1 MLKSRYHAVFWGKT
15 PWSLLHAL
23 LWRLKGREVLVID
36 DQALSTSSG
45 GHRWLTTLE
54 MGALQEIGEKFQIEP
69 LMALDSFLRPA
80 RLKIQTPQYQ
90 WVTSLNARDNLREFI
105 RKFSVFQTPVLLQA
119 LEQQDIT
126 ADLLKVQKSFLDWFR
141 SQQVRNRSTP
151 AFASAGVPW
160 FVEFQ
165 KVLTDE
171 LTRPYKDPQD
181 GALAQLVAG
190 FSTATGQ
197 VVKYTFAP
205 HEAAYM
211 AIRLLSPLWELDVR
225 WFEREIL
232 RELQSQGAHFKRAG
246 IQSWQLGEGRVEAA
260 LLDSYEGVIGYERL
274 LMYGFPP
281 ATGTLQCVFQ
291 EKVFRGLE
299 TIWPHIETAALEEPR
314 AELTC
319 LTGARLMGTD
329 VPMMLLEEGPR
340 ATRLQVLVEE
350 RPGAKPEFYR
360 QETAELALP
369 FVREALHRDPAWWD
383 GAKNGAS
390 WDVWVEETLLNAPVK
405 GPLLLHEKR
414 QIKIVDR
421 ERQEA
426 LSGVQYW
433 GPLMNQRFGV
443 LGYLTELRWDLV

>member
-23 LWRLKGREVLVID
+23 LWRLKDREVLVID
-36 DQALSTSSG
+36 DQSLSTASG
-45 GHRWLTTLE
+45 GHRWLTGLE
-54 MGALQEIGEKFQIEP
+54 MGALQELGEKFQIEP
-69 LMALDSFLRPA
+69 LLALDSFLRPA
-80 RLKIQTPQYQ
+80 RVKVQTPQFQ
-90 WVTSLNARDNLREFI
+90 WVTCLNARDNLREFI
-105 RKFSVFQTPVLLQA
+105 RKFPVFQTPVLLQA
-119 LEQQDIT
+119 LEQHDIT
-126 ADLLKVQKSFLDWFR
+126 ADLQKVQKSFLEWFR
-141 SQQVRNRSTP
+141 SQQVRHRSTP
-151 AFASAGVPW
+151 AFVAAGVPW

-171 LTRPYKDPQD
+171 LTRAYRDPQD

-190 FSTATGQ
+190 FSSATGQ
-197 VVKYTFAP
+197 VVKATFSP

-211 AIRLLSPLWELDVR
+211 ATRLLSPLWELDVR
-225 WFEREIL
+225 WFERELL
-232 RELQSQGAHFKRAG
+232 RELQGKGAHFKRAG
-246 IQSWQLGEGRVEAA
+246 IQSWQLGQGRVEAA

-281 ATGTLQCVFQ
+281 ATGALQCVFN

-299 TIWPHIETAALEEPR
+299 TIWPHVETGVLEEPR
-314 AELTC
+314 AEVTC

-329 VPMMLLEEGPR
+329 IPMMLLEVGPR
-340 ATRLQVLVEE
+340 STHLQVLVEE

-360 QETAELALP
+360 QEASDVARP
-369 FVREALHRDPAWWD
+369 FLSEALHRAPEWWETAKPGPA
-383 GAKNGAS
+383 
-390 WDVWVEETLLNAPVK
+390 WDVWVEESVLAAPLK
-405 GPLLLHEKR
+405 GPLALHEKR
-414 QIKIVDR
+414 KIKIVDR
-421 ERQEA
+421 ERQEE